1 MNEKE
6 KAKELVNKIYQPMGY
21 LAGLNLNSNQMW
33 SWASERAIDN
43 VKDIINALKITTGH
57 CELRHLDRHEVQN
70 DFDYW
75 DRVIQEIDKQR

>member
-33 SWASERAIDN
+33 SWASERAIDH
-43 VKDIINALKITTGH
+43 VKEIVEALKITTDH
-57 CELRHLDRHEVQN
+57 CELRKIDQNEVQK

-75 DRVIQEIDKQR
+75 GRVIQEIEKQR